1 MQSRPWVTSPSTT
14 DCVMPVKTKSWFS
27 CLGSSLKY
35 HQKTDCECRSEKWG
49 GSGDDPVSL
58 KGGRK
63 LPLFEYARPTESNGL
78 GCKRRWSGCANCSS
92 CCQLLDE
99 IFRERRRRTQ
109 CTEPHH
115 WSMTL
120 RKRFRFALWKPLP
133 ARRETKKEAITF
145 ANRCL
150 HGRWQ
155 TETKLSCWEPM
166 PARQVTRKQQPFSIW
181 YEREGEDQVWI
192 CQRRICGQ
200 ISRLLDHIELKFD
213 FVTWQSGNLWP
224 LPWKHGISWW
234 IFKACLVI
242 KACDIFERKRWW
254 QDRGKGCATPKIW
267 GKLLGWIMIR
277 RLRRWINWYIKP
289 LILVK

>member
-120 RKRFRFALWKPLP
+120 RKRFRFAYHYLRAGRPKRKLLLLQTDACTAGDKQKQSYLVGNPCLP
-133 ARRETKKEAITF
+133 
-145 ANRCL
+145 
-150 HGRWQ
+150 GRWQ
-155 TETKLSCWEPM
+155 ENNNLFQFGMKEKVKIKFEYANGEFVARFPDCWITLNWSLILSHDRAGIFDPCLGSM
-166 PARQVTRKQQPFSIW
+166 ASLDGSSRHVLSSRHVTYLNVKDD
-181 YEREGEDQVWI
+181 GKTGAKDV
-192 CQRRICGQ
+192 
-200 ISRLLDHIELKFD
+200 
-213 FVTWQSGNLWP
+213 P
-224 LPWKHGISWW
+224 LPKYEEN
-234 IFKACLVI
+234 F
-242 KACDIFERKRWW
+242 
-254 QDRGKGCATPKIW
+254 
-267 GKLLGWIMIR
+267 
-277 RLRRWINWYIKP
+277 
-289 LILVK
+289 